1 VLLRNMILGM
11 NLYYLSLIGLCVGSS
26 TSTRWWILV
35 IAISTAAVLLALTLP
50 ATKVDG
56 VLTITRQ
63 DENMVYLLGLD
74 SNPYEFPG
82 RLFVTFKVVVSEE
95 PKQFQKTNDY
105 ISTTTQVQPVKFSYR
120 RIQGM

>member
-82 RLFVTFKVVVSEE
+82 RLFVTFKVVVSED
-95 PKQFQKTNDY
+95 P
-105 ISTTTQVQPVKFSYR
+105 SQVQNSKEY
-120 RIQGM
+120 I